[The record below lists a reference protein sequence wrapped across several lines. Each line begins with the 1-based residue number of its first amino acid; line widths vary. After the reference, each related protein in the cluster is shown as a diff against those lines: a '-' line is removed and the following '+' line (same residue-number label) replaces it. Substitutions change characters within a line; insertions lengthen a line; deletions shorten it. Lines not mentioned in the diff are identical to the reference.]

1 VLAEGDTSVIVDQ
14 VQFTMPKNVAY
25 KNDLAILNILAANA
39 WKRPIYFANSIDP
52 DHYEGLEEYL
62 QLEGFAF
69 KLIPVRT
76 PGSRTVSPI
85 RVNQRRCVD
94 LYLNK
99 FRYGNCENGIY
110 LDQTNRRMAS
120 TNRRFAAMTADAL
133 SRDNKQKDALK
144 ILDKVYTSISDK
156 SLPFII
162 SQDNENIGNIYMCMS
177 YITAGDKVKSKIM
190 LDRFVK
196 QAEDDIAYMNSLP
209 NKMDGASA
217 AQFDLSVINNIAG
230 LAQQNNRNDVYDR
243 LMPILQRLSMQV
255 PRQQVQQ

>member
-1 VLAEGDTSVIVDQ
+1 
-14 VQFTMPKNVAY
+14 
-25 KNDLAILNILAANA
+25 
-39 WKRPIYFANSIDP
+39 
-52 DHYEGLEEYL
+52 
-62 QLEGFAF
+62 
-69 KLIPVRT
+69 
-76 PGSRTVSPI
+76 
-85 RVNQRRCVD
+85 
-94 LYLNK
+94 
-99 FRYGNCENGIY
+99 
-110 LDQTNRRMAS
+110 
-120 TNRRFAAMTADAL
+120 
-133 SRDNKQKDALK
+133 
-144 ILDKVYTSISDK
+144 
-156 SLPFII
+156 
-162 SQDNENIGNIYMCMS
+162 MS